1 MGKKDSF
8 YLSKSLFVRGVR
20 CHKSLYLNKY
30 RPELKDAVSADTE
43 KKFEAG
49 YQIGDLAQ
57 NLFSGGVIVPYEGL
71 SHNEQIEMTASLISQ
86 GCKTIYEAT
95 FCYNDVFIKADIL
108 HLGNDGWDLYE
119 VKNST
124 EVKHYHLDDASVQYY
139 VISGTG
145 LPISRVFIVHVN
157 NKYVRQ
163 GDLEV
168 DKLFLKN
175 DITTVAKE
183 KQIFVEEEIKRQ
195 KAMLQGDEPVIDIG
209 PHCHKDYPCDFI
221 GHCWSHIPENSI
233 FDIKGRMDSRF
244 FLYQNGIVSMFDV
257 PQDNLSTKQFIQVE
271 AAKKHETHYD
281 HSGVKEF
288 LNSLWYPLYFLDFE
302 TFAEA
307 IPPYDG
313 IRPYQ
318 QVPFQYSL
326 HHMDKKGGKLKH
338 DEFLAL
344 PRTDPRKGLTEKLV
358 NEIPDNACV
367 LAYNKVFETL
377 RLRDLAQWFP
387 EHSDKI
393 EKIIKNIRDLADP
406 FRSYDIYNWQ
416 QYGSFSLKYVL
427 PAMVPDVS
435 YDHLDVQNGGM
446 AMDAYA
452 LMNQTD
458 DPAEIE
464 RIRKSLLEYCKLDTL
479 AMIKILDNIKAHGR
493 SRDCDR

>member
-1 MGKKDSF
+1 MHLPS
-8 YLSKSLFVRGVR
+8 SA
-20 CHKSLYLNKY
+20 
-30 RPELKDAVSADTE
+30 RPAL
-43 KKFEAG
+43 
-49 YQIGDLAQ
+49 
-57 NLFSGGVIVPYEGL
+57 
-71 SHNEQIEMTASLISQ
+71 
-86 GCKTIYEAT
+86 
-95 FCYNDVFIKADIL
+95 
-108 HLGNDGWDLYE
+108 
-119 VKNST
+119 
-124 EVKHYHLDDASVQYY
+124 
-139 VISGTG
+139 
-145 LPISRVFIVHVN
+145 
-157 NKYVRQ
+157 
-163 GDLEV
+163 
-168 DKLFLKN
+168 
-175 DITTVAKE
+175 
-183 KQIFVEEEIKRQ
+183 
-195 KAMLQGDEPVIDIG
+195 
-209 PHCHKDYPCDFI
+209 
-221 GHCWSHIPENSI
+221 
-233 FDIKGRMDSRF
+233 
-244 FLYQNGIVSMFDV
+244 
-257 PQDNLSTKQFIQVE
+257 
-271 AAKKHETHYD
+271 
-281 HSGVKEF
+281 
-288 LNSLWYPLYFLDFE
+288 
-302 TFAEA
+302 
-307 IPPYDG
+307 
-313 IRPYQ
+313 
-318 QVPFQYSL
+318 SL